1 MPNGDPI
8 LTQEYINSLQQQAIT
23 KKLRNAIVP
32 QAGGQENMLATDVD
46 ILICGGSRGGPLLVD
61 TRVVTPFGYR
71 RIGDLK
77 AGDIISGT
85 DGGMQRVIYRKDH
98 GKLPAYKL
106 KFVDGSEVIASY
118 DHLWNVRK
126 TCYRSKKRVMNGL
139 SLEDDYRV
147 WTTQMIVDH
156 LKKVESG
163 EIKNSRLVIPV
174 CEPVKFTN
182 GHSRYGIDPYHL
194 GVILG
199 DGCITDAIIKYNNVM
214 FTSAD
219 KEIVDSFAERY
230 TDIHSRTKY
239 KPIDYI
245 FKSPEFVDALKK
257 MKLAGHRAENKF
269 VPKTFLFGTVEERFA
284 LLQGLMDTDGSVDK
298 RGHVS
303 FTSVS
308 EQLAKDVKFLVNS
321 LGGLATIT
329 KNETG
334 YKKDGVKIKCKD
346 AYIVYIRIKDSARL
360 FRLDRK
366 KKLCTEYN
374 GGISEVARH
383 IVGYEYLGEQEVC
396 CIAVDNKNSL
406 FMVEDFI
413 VTHNSKSFS
422 LLMEALKD
430 IKNPDFHAAVFRGNK
445 KAMEKL
451 IRDSRKLYSQFGYYN
466 KSESMMTWNFNS
478 GGTLSF
484 FYHDDSDDDFK
495 ERFQGQEYAYI
506 AIDEITHIS
515 YKKFK
520 YLTTC
525 NRNAYGIRNRFW
537 GTCNPDPRSWVR
549 QFIDWWVDK
558 DGYIDPAKDGKV
570 RYCFMKGDR
579 VSKIVWGDS
588 KQEVYEKC
596 KEAIDLAW
604 APKYEAWGLD
614 KIETMVQSVAF
625 VRADLSQNPMLLLAD
640 PTYLARLAAQ
650 DDGQVLRDLKAN
662 WNAAEA
668 GDDMI
673 SDEDLEKVFT
683 NPYQYGDGIRR
694 CTADIALE
702 GGDNLVMYL
711 WIGWHVADFR
721 CVNVNSKTAVS
732 VIKRTLKEWGVA
744 EENFCYDY
752 QGLGQLVKGF
762 FPEAIPFNNQA
773 APIAEDDEEADGVK
787 YLYKDLKSQCAYIIY
802 RKLKELDISF
812 EENLLDRKVSGNG
825 YDDIPLREVL
835 QKERQSLRRDTDSQ
849 DKGFCLMPKK
859 KSKLIVGHSPDWWES
874 LYFRAYF
881 DLAEPMNLDIE
892 NSWMMGAD
900 YEIDFDEEF

>member
-1 MPNGDPI
+1 MRQFSGFKMPNGDPI

-46 ILICGGSRGGPLLVD
+46 ILICGGSRGG
-61 TRVVTPFGYR
+61 
-71 RIGDLK
+71 
-77 AGDIISGT
+77 
-85 DGGMQRVIYRKDH
+85 
-98 GKLPAYKL
+98 
-106 KFVDGSEVIASY
+106 
-118 DHLWNVRK
+118 
-126 TCYRSKKRVMNGL
+126 
-139 SLEDDYRV
+139 
-147 WTTQMIVDH
+147 
-156 LKKVESG
+156 
-163 EIKNSRLVIPV
+163 
-174 CEPVKFTN
+174 
-182 GHSRYGIDPYHL
+182 
-194 GVILG
+194 
-199 DGCITDAIIKYNNVM
+199 
-214 FTSAD
+214 
-219 KEIVDSFAERY
+219 
-230 TDIHSRTKY
+230 
-239 KPIDYI
+239 
-245 FKSPEFVDALKK
+245 
-257 MKLAGHRAENKF
+257 
-269 VPKTFLFGTVEERFA
+269 
-284 LLQGLMDTDGSVDK
+284 
-298 RGHVS
+298 
-303 FTSVS
+303 
-308 EQLAKDVKFLVNS
+308 
-321 LGGLATIT
+321 
-329 KNETG
+329 
-334 YKKDGVKIKCKD
+334 
-346 AYIVYIRIKDSARL
+346 
-360 FRLDRK
+360 
-366 KKLCTEYN
+366 
-374 GGISEVARH
+374 
-383 IVGYEYLGEQEVC
+383 
-396 CIAVDNKNSL
+396 
-406 FMVEDFI
+406 
-413 VTHNSKSFS
+413 SKSFS

-558 DGYIDPAKDGKV
+558 DGYIDPSKDGKV

-604 APKYEAWGLD
+604 DPKYEAWGLD

-673 SDEDLEKVFT
+673 SDDDLEKVFT
-683 NPYQYGDGIRR
+683 NSYQYGDGIRR

-721 CVNVNSKTAVS
+721 CINVNSKTAVS

-812 EENLLDRKVSGNG
+812 EETLLDLKVSGNG